1 MELSSSNN
9 SYSCPGN
16 WFYSLL
22 TLLENRIVVIGQS
35 VNFLSNRLKLSL
47 CTYLFYTFKENILIY
62 SIYETF
68 KKFNES
74 ESTKYEMELKDYFY
88 DFSDNGLLLI

>member
-1 MELSSSNN
+1 VELSSSNN
-9 SYSCPGN
+9 STNKASCPGN

-47 CTYLFYTFKENILIY
+47 CTYVFILYKFKENILIY
-62 SIYETF
+62 SIY
-68 KKFNES
+68 NES
-74 ESTKYEMELKDYFY
+74 ERYK
-88 DFSDNGLLLI
+88 I